1 MPLIFT
7 LFNLKVYK
15 ITVNNF
21 TTFCQVILENENAK
35 ALINE
40 CDRYENTP
48 LHVAAMNGYASVV
61 QVRLSSV
68 CSQTLTDIYMYLHFG
83 LTSLSFLYYII

>member
-1 MPLIFT
+1 M
-7 LFNLKVYK
+7 
-15 ITVNNF
+15 
-21 TTFCQVILENENAK
+21 ILENENAK

-40 CDRYENTP
+40 SDRYENTP

-68 CSQTLTDIYMYLHFG
+68 SSQTLTDIYLHFG
-83 LTSLSFLYYII
+83 LSSLSFLYYNYYLKKLSYLVSVVSAG

>member
-1 MPLIFT
+1 MPLIVTF
-7 LFNLKVYK
+7 FNREVYT

-35 ALINE
+35 SLINE
-40 CDRYENTP
+40 SDQHENTP

-68 CSQTLTDIYMYLHFG
+68 CSQH
-83 LTSLSFLYYII
+83 